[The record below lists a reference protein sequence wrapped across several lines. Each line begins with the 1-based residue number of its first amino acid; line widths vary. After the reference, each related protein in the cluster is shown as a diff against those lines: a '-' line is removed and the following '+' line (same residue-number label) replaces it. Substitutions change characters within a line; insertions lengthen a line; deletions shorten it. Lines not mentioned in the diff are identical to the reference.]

1 VSAKKLSSAVTEAF
15 VAVYER
21 GYEAA
26 RANAR
31 VAGLARDCG
40 SESLT
45 DAYDQAWEEYY
56 ARAVE
61 GRLRPP
67 LVSGGFI
74 EEGLLVGLLVR
85 RTESRLIDRWR
96 KLQREPLEVD
106 RNWQCDAS
114 AADLPGPS
122 DSVEAAARVCAGN
135 MRLLAIAE
143 DETPNGGKVLV
154 LHEAGYSHKEIALI
168 LGMPSANASSTAL
181 CRVRARLHSALGESD
196 E

>member
-1 VSAKKLSSAVTEAF
+1 MSAKKLSSAVTEAF

-21 GYEAA
+21 GFEAA

-56 ARAVE
+56 TSAVE
-61 GRLRPP
+61 GRLCPP
-67 LVSGGFI
+67 LVGGGCV
-74 EEGLLVGLLVR
+74 EERLLVGLLVR

-96 KLQREPLEVD
+96 KLQREPLQID
-106 RNWQCDAS
+106 RNWQRGAP
-114 AADLPGPS
+114 AVDLPGPP

-154 LHEAGYSHKEIALI
+154 LYEAGYSHKEIALI

-181 CRVRARLHSALGESD
+181 CRVRARLQSALGDSEK
-196 E
+196 